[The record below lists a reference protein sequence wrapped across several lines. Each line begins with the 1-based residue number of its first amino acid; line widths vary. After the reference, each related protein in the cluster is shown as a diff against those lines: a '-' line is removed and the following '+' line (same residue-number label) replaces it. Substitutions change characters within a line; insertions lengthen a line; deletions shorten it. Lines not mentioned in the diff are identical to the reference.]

1 MHQYIADTEFAV
13 THLTAALVT
22 DRAELARLEEEQRVA
37 LAKEACFDITFLQR
51 QMHPSANYWYGQ
63 LREAQGERTALD
75 SEIAKIQARLLHKRF
90 SLSAIAGALLQIG
103 KQGISVVRRNPE
115 SCPDGRSVCG
125 VPLKW
130 VIWSGRNQAL
140 HYEEP
145 RKVNAETHNNLR
157 TMGNNGGHP
166 LLLDARS
173 GENLSLPV
181 IEHLGWLSFEAYR
194 DDMQSLIG

>member
-1 MHQYIADTEFAV
+1 MHQYITDTEFAV

-22 DRAELARLEEEQRVA
+22 DRADLARLEEEQKVA
-37 LAKEACFDITFLQR
+37 LAKEAYYDIAFLQR

-75 SEIAKIQARLLHKRF
+75 SEIARIQARLLDKRF
-90 SLSAIAGALLQIG
+90 SLSALASALLQIG
-103 KQGISVVRRNPE
+103 KQGISVVRRNPA
-115 SCPDGRSVCG
+115 SCPDGRLVCG

-145 RKVNAETHNNLR
+145 RMVTDETHNNLH
-157 TMGNNGGHP
+157 TMGQNGGHP

-173 GENLSLPV
+173 GASLSLPV
-181 IEHLGWLSFEAYR
+181 IAQLGWLSFEAYR
-194 DDMQSLIG
+194 DDMQSLIA

>member
-22 DRAELARLEEEQRVA
+22 DRAELARLEEEQKVA
-37 LAKEACFDITFLQR
+37 LAKEAYFDIAFLQR

-63 LREAQGERTALD
+63 LMEAQGKRTALD
-75 SEIAKIQARLLHKRF
+75 SEIAQIQARLLDKRF
-90 SLSAIAGALLQIG
+90 SLSALASALLQIA
-103 KQGISVVRRNPE
+103 KQGISVVRRHPA
-115 SCPDGRSVCG
+115 SCPDGRAICS

-145 RKVNAETHNNLR
+145 RMVNDETQNNLR
-157 TMGNNGGHP
+157 TMGQNGGDP
-166 LLLDARS
+166 LLLEARS
-173 GENLSLPV
+173 GVSLALPV
-181 IEHLGWLSFEAYR
+181 IEHLGWFSFEAYR
-194 DDMQSLIG
+194 DDMHSIIG